1 MRTLT
6 GRVDSLPQSPK
17 LHAAGES
24 QPPRD
29 ARRPMKVLVFTSLYP
44 NNVVNHHGVFIKERM
59 THFARLDGCQVKV
72 VAPVPYFP
80 PIKGNWR
87 WQYSQVASRET
98 RDGLEVYHPRY
109 IMPPKIGMTLYGWLM
124 FLSVLPT
131 VRRIRRHFDFDLI
144 DAHYVYPD
152 GLAAILL
159 GRLWGKPVVISARG
173 SDVNQYAD
181 LPLIPTLLRYALLRA
196 PRSIAV
202 CRALKDAMVDL
213 GVPGD
218 RIAVIPNGVDL
229 KKFRPYPMAAARQ
242 ELGLPSD
249 QTILLSVG
257 SLIPRKGIDLLIK
270 ALAILRDEHGRGN
283 VTLAVVGNGPLESEL
298 KRLAGSLG
306 LGGAV
311 RFCGSVAHEKL
322 HVWYSA
328 ADLFCLTSAREG
340 WPNVLLESMACGT
353 PVVATGVWGVPEV
366 VRSDE
371 VGLLTE
377 LDERAIARTVAAAL
391 GRPWDRERV
400 RQYAEEH
407 SWDHVARSVQD
418 VFETVLN
425 GQST

>member
-1 MRTLT
+1 
-6 GRVDSLPQSPK
+6 
-17 LHAAGES
+17 
-24 QPPRD
+24 
-29 ARRPMKVLVFTSLYP
+29 
-44 NNVVNHHGVFIKERM
+44 
-59 THFARLDGCQVKV
+59 
-72 VAPVPYFP
+72 
-80 PIKGNWR
+80 
-87 WQYSQVASRET
+87 
-98 RDGLEVYHPRY
+98 
-109 IMPPKIGMTLYGWLM
+109 
-124 FLSVLPT
+124 
-131 VRRIRRHFDFDLI
+131 
-144 DAHYVYPD
+144 
-152 GLAAILL
+152 
-159 GRLWGKPVVISARG
+159 
-173 SDVNQYAD
+173 
-181 LPLIPTLLRYALLRA
+181 
-196 PRSIAV
+196 
-202 CRALKDAMVDL
+202 
-213 GVPGD
+213 
-218 RIAVIPNGVDL
+218 
-229 KKFRPYPMAAARQ
+229 
-242 ELGLPSD
+242 
-249 QTILLSVG
+249 
-257 SLIPRKGIDLLIK
+257 
-270 ALAILRDEHGRGN
+270 RGN

-328 ADLFCLTSAREG
+328 ADLFCLTSAGEG

-425 GQST
+425 GQSSGRFGKLGGPPRWPRRRRGALGRSPVEWFWSRACWPCSVSRGRKPSRPRSITARRAPRTTTTSRPIRIRRRRSCCSTSRTSISSTLRTIPAAAARSATSATGNTSGRSRTLTTSWSAS